1 MWANTLRL
9 VIDLNSIDR
18 IKVKSI
24 LLNALNRQ
32 FNGKRVL
39 YVEKLGY
46 GYKLDIVIMF
56 REINYSSNFIRCL

>member
-1 MWANTLRL
+1 M
-9 VIDLNSIDR
+9 
-18 IKVKSI
+18 KSI

-46 GYKLDIVIMF
+46 GYKLDIIIIIQVIQVTLF
-56 REINYSSNFIRCL
+56 AVCREIVRVLLDNPDEYVE

>member
-1 MWANTLRL
+1 M
-9 VIDLNSIDR
+9 IDR

-32 FNGKRVL
+32 FKRVL

-46 GYKLDIVIMF
+46 GYKLDIIIMF
-56 REINYSSNFIRCL
+56 RVTLFAVCREIVRVLLDNPDEYVE